1 MICFKHAPCQVIQY
15 SLEFWIPH
23 CRFRIPGTEFQI
35 PCQQNLYSGFQS
47 LAGFWI
53 SWAGLRILKPRIP
66 DCGFHKQIFPVIA
79 DSTSKNLPESGFLKQ
94 KFHGFWILQAKISWI
109 LDSTSKNFPDSE
121 FHQQRFPGFWIRQ
134 AKIFRILNSRS
145 KNFPDSGFH
154 KQKFPGFWNP
164 DYLTWGDIKI
174 WLVFSFAFSFC
185 PREIDD
191 PSEKVAYLVEDSRKS
206 SVPVRSDHTDSKGPT
221 SVWEWNWNA
230 RTNGPETLVH
240 RIIV

>member
-1 MICFKHAPCQVIQY
+1 MSGNPIQSWILDSTLSIPNSGY
-15 SLEFWIPH
+15 WIPDSLSAELVFWIPVV
-23 CRFRIPGTEFQI
+23 
-35 PCQQNLYSGFQS
+35 SGILDFLS
-47 LAGFWI
+47 WI
-53 SWAGLRILKPRIP
+53 TDFKAEDSGLRIPQANISC
-66 DCGFHKQIFPVIA
+66 DCGFHKQKSPGI
-79 DSTSKNLPESGFLKQ
+79 
-94 KFHGFWILQAKISWI
+94 WIPQAKISWI
-109 LDSTSKNFPDSE
+109 LDSTSKNF
-121 FHQQRFPGFWIRQ
+121 
-134 AKIFRILNSRS
+134 L
-145 KNFPDSGFH
+145 DSGFH

-185 PREIDD
+185 SREIDD

-206 SVPVRSDHTDSKGPT
+206 SVPVRSDHTDNKGPT

>member
-1 MICFKHAPCQVIQY
+1 MSGNPIQ
-15 SLEFWIPH
+15 
-23 CRFRIPGTEFQI
+23 
-35 PCQQNLYSGFQS
+35 
-47 LAGFWI
+47 
-53 SWAGLRILKPRIP
+53 
-66 DCGFHKQIFPVIA
+66 
-79 DSTSKNLPESGFLKQ
+79 
-94 KFHGFWILQAKISWI
+94 SWI
-109 LDSTSKNFPDSE
+109 LDSTLSIADSGYWIPDSLSAE
-121 FHQQRFPGFWIRQ
+121 LVFWIPVVSGILDFLSWITDLKTEDSGLRIPQ
-134 AKIFRILNSRS
+134 ANISCDF
-145 KNFPDSGFH
+145 GFH
-154 KQKFPGFWNP
+154 KQRSPGLRNP

-240 RIIV
+240 ITIV

>member
-1 MICFKHAPCQVIQY
+1 MSGNPIQSWILDSTLSIADSGY
-15 SLEFWIPH
+15 WIPDSLSAELVFWIPAV
-23 CRFRIPGTEFQI
+23 
-35 PCQQNLYSGFQS
+35 SGILDFLS
-47 LAGFWI
+47 WI
-53 SWAGLRILKPRIP
+53 TDLKAEHSGLRNPQANISC
-66 DCGFHKQIFPVIA
+66 DCGFHKQKFPGIRI
-79 DSTSKNLPESGFLKQ
+79 P
-94 KFHGFWILQAKISWI
+94 QAKISWI
-109 LDSTSKNFPDSE
+109 LDSTSKNFLDSG
-121 FHQQRFPGFWIRQ
+121 FHKQKFPGFWIPP
-134 AKIFRILNSRS
+134 AKISRILDSTS
-145 KNFPDSGFH
+145 QNFPYSEFH